1 MKIELLNGFTRV
13 DPKNTA
19 NVYNLE
25 GRKMRKRRKRRSMTP
40 ETKQRLANRASR
52 MKKRAQNLPLISDST
67 DRATMRSRAEER
79 ARVGNKRMNPQ
90 QMLMGGFDSNYF
102 LKDNAIYSDTEL
114 LQFPGMALLASRATK
129 GKGKIGKLL
138 KRKGKGSKAGQAR
151 SMAIPRIKSREA
163 VNVLT
168 GERLEQQEPE
178 LTRKQKRQSR
188 RDKRREDRRATRRT
202 RRMDRQEAKRKR
214 QEQRQAMRL
223 ARAQARQDRK
233 LAQTE
238 ARQQD
243 NIIKAEARAGATE
256 SGQTFGQKVGDFFG
270 QAGQGASQ
278 ALKNLAQSQEFQD
291 QFQDRTGIDPSLL
304 LSDEQTEITTNE
316 TFFDKYKIPLLIGGG
331 GLALYLFTRKKK

>member
-1 MKIELLNGFTRV
+1 
-13 DPKNTA
+13 
-19 NVYNLE
+19 
-25 GRKMRKRRKRRSMTP
+25 
-40 ETKQRLANRASR
+40 
-52 MKKRAQNLPLISDST
+52 
-67 DRATMRSRAEER
+67 
-79 ARVGNKRMNPQ
+79 MNPQ

-214 QEQRQAMRL
+214 QEQRQSMRL

-291 QFQDRTGIDPSLL
+291 QFQDRTGIDPSFL
-304 LSDEQTEITTNE
+304 LSDQQADITPPE
-316 TFFDKYKIPLLIGGG
+316 ESFFEKNKIPLLIAGG
-331 GLALYLFTRKKK
+331 GLAIYLFTRKKK

>member
-13 DPKNTA
+13 NPKNTA

-25 GRKMRKRRKRRSMTP
+25 GKKMRKRRKRRSMTP
-40 ETKQRLANRASR
+40 ETKQRIANRASR

-90 QMLMGGFDSNYF
+90 QMVMSGFDSNYF

-114 LQFPGMALLASRATK
+114 LQFPGMALLASKATK
-129 GKGKIGKLL
+129 GIGKLA
-138 KRKGKGSKAGQAR
+138 KSKSKGSKGARQTAR
-151 SMAIPRIKSREA
+151 SMGIPRVETREA

-291 QFQDRTGIDPSLL
+291 QFQDRTGIDPSFL
-304 LSDEQTEITTNE
+304 LSDEQAEITPPEEN
-316 TFFDKYKIPLLIGGG
+316 FFEKNKIPLLIAGG
-331 GLALYLFTRKKK
+331 GLAIYLFTRKKK